1 MAKKKGDIKIT
12 VPSADLG
19 LEDLPVKQ
27 KSFEDAQETWMT
39 TRDREAARRAERQY
53 LLLKA
58 KKDGLAAVNHLW
70 NRPPIPEKAG
80 PKIKYKTCDLALRPT
95 LVEFMADYDI
105 KLKTAVQMA
114 EGQGL
119 IEGYWAGSDSRVERV
134 ARNLKDHRKDMEK
147 EAQTRRNKRH

>member
-12 VPSADLG
+12 VPSADLS
-19 LEDLPVKQ
+19 LKDLPVKQ

-70 NRPPIPEKAG
+70 KRPPIPEKAG
-80 PKIKYKTCDLALRPT
+80 PKIKYKQADLSLRPT
-95 LVEFMADYDI
+95 LVGFMTNHDI
-105 KLKTAVQMA
+105 KLKTAIRMA
-114 EGQGL
+114 EERDLVKGVG
-119 IEGYWAGSDSRVERV
+119 APVNRVERV
-134 ARNLKDHRKDMEK
+134 ARNLKDYRKDMEK

>member
-1 MAKKKGDIKIT
+1 MAKKKGDIKIK
-12 VPSADLG
+12 VPSADVN

-39 TRDREAARRAERQY
+39 TREREAARRAERQY

-70 NRPPIPEKAG
+70 KRPPIPEKAG
-80 PKIKYKTCDLALRPT
+80 PKIKYKTRDLALRPT

-105 KLKTAVQMA
+105 KLKTAIRMA
-114 EGQGL
+114 EDQGL
-119 IEGYWAGSDSRVERV
+119 LSGFGTSENKVERV
-134 ARNLKDHRKDMEK
+134 ARNLKDYRKDMEK
-147 EAQTRRNKRH
+147 EAQVRRNKRR

>member
-12 VPSADLG
+12 VPSADLS
-19 LEDLPVKQ
+19 LKDLPVKQ

-70 NRPPIPEKAG
+70 KRPPIPMKAG
-80 PKIKYKTCDLALRPT
+80 TKTIYKQADLSLIPT
-95 LVEFMADYDI
+95 LTKFMTNHAI
-105 KLKTAVQMA
+105 RLKTAVRMA
-114 EGQGL
+114 EEQGL
-119 IEGYWAGSDSRVERV
+119 VSGHWAGPDSRVERV

-147 EAQTRRNKRH
+147 EAQARRNKRR

>member
-12 VPSADLG
+12 VPSADLS
-19 LEDLPVKQ
+19 LKDLPVKQ

-70 NRPPIPEKAG
+70 KRPPIPEKAV
-80 PKIKYKTCDLALRPT
+80 PKIKYKTRDLALRPT

-114 EGQGL
+114 EDQGRV
-119 IEGYWAGSDSRVERV
+119 AGLGTPGNKVERV
-134 ARNLKDHRKDMEK
+134 ARNLKDYRKDMEK